1 MQGSKMKINFFFIM
15 KYDFP
20 IIFKFLNSLQD
31 MLNVF
36 EVLLFPSTFCT
47 AVREGMSFFP
57 ISMNFFISR
66 CVFVCTCS

>member
-1 MQGSKMKINFFFIM
+1 M

-66 CVFVCTCS
+66 CLCSLVLKHPCLHIHM